1 MKRTSSNA
9 RALSSLLVVFCLL
22 ATPMTALAKKGDKN
36 FKQGVKYET
45 AQQWEKAAQE
55 FTLAVAADPSNTEYQ
70 LHYRRAVFNA
80 SQMYMQQGRALAEQ
94 RDYLGAYNAFRQAYG
109 YDPVNQLARSEMERM
124 LRLQREKTGESG
136 AGDGGNGSTKTTSSD
151 SSTQQQGNG
160 GTPAQ
165 PSTTANAQPDLN
177 LPPQQLRVIKYTGD
191 LKSFIRSLTEQLGL
205 NVIFDNQTFRTPRTR
220 EVNFTD
226 VTTAQALD
234 LLFLQEGLFFQ
245 KVTRHTI
252 LVADQTRRTAFQQL
266 SIRTFYLSNMKPED
280 AQKIAQQVLPP
291 NQGRPQP
298 LVLSDKDTNSITVR
312 DTPENLRLIGEVLR
326 SMDKDRAEVVMDVGI
341 YEVSRTDLLQ
351 LGNQV
356 G

>member
-9 RALSSLLVVFCLL
+9 RTLASLLVVFCLL
-22 ATPMTALAKKGDKN
+22 AAPMTALAKKGDKN

-109 YDPVNQLARSEMERM
+109 YDPVNQLALSEMERM
-124 LRLQREKTGESG
+124 LRLQREKTGEAG
-136 AGDGGNGSTKTTSSD
+136 AGDGGSGGGAKTTSSD
-151 SSTQQQGNG
+151 SSSTQQQGTG

-165 PSTTANAQPDLN
+165 PSTATNAQPDLN

-191 LKSFIRSLTEQLGL
+191 LKSFIRSLAEQLGL
-205 NVIFDNQTFRTPRTR
+205 NVIFDNQTFRSPRTT

-245 KVTRHTI
+245 KVNRHTI
-252 LVADQTRRTAFQQL
+252 LVADQNQRTRFQQL
-266 SIRTFYLSNMKPED
+266 SIRTFYLANMKPDD

-298 LVLSDKDTNSITVR
+298 LVLKDDATNSITVR
-312 DTPENLRLIGEVLR
+312 DTTENLRLIGDVL
-326 SMDKDRAEVVMDVGI
+326 
-341 YEVSRTDLLQ
+341 
-351 LGNQV
+351 
-356 G
+356 